1 MPYADNA
8 SETNST
14 EILLRIVAAQQEV
27 NNVNSG
33 TAAAAATGNHSYGAR
48 LAHKQQEFISD
59 QEKRMSKFNS
69 SKSSSDGSRTL
80 ATTDQTVAAEPATAD
95 ASRASG
101 ERYGDDIANRSTLVV
116 AGKRAFLRVVEAEK
130 ERSNSR
136 ARQAKKIEKQGPV

>member
-1 MPYADNA
+1 MAEAIDSIDRFDAYADNA

-14 EILLRIVAAQQEV
+14 EIVSRIVAAQQEV

-33 TAAAAATGNHSYGAR
+33 TVAAAATGNQSYGAR

-59 QEKRMSKFNS
+59 QEKKRMNNFHS

-80 ATTDQTVAAEPATAD
+80 ATTDQTGAAEPATAD

-101 ERYGDDIANRSTLVV
+101 QRYGDDVANRSTSVV
-116 AGKRAFLRVVEAEK
+116 
-130 ERSNSR
+130 S
-136 ARQAKKIEKQGPV
+136 